1 MKRRSE
7 ISIYIYD
14 GVRGAMLYTDARVVY
29 GRERCGGALRFQEM
43 YFFFAFLFSLLVNTQ
58 AS

>member
-29 GRERCGGALRFQEM
+29 GKGEVWWRFEISGNV
-43 YFFFAFLFSLLVNTQ
+43 FFFLPSFLVC
-58 AS
+58 